1 MASRPFTFASN
12 TLRRLAQAL
21 LLLAVICQ
29 PVMASLGDL
38 HEAAH
43 GTDLHAAASDP
54 HDDAGSAPFGD
65 EGDRDSLL
73 HALMCASHCCGH
85 AVAMPVGLALLPA
98 VAPSRMR
105 PAWPDQGLPTAPLAH
120 PFRPPIAA

>member
-1 MASRPFTFASN
+1 MASRPLTFASRS
-12 TLRRLAQAL
+12 LRRLAQAL

-43 GTDLHAAASDP
+43 GPDLHAAAHDP
-54 HDDAGSAPFGD
+54 HGDAGAMPAGDDA
-65 EGDRDSLL
+65 DRDSLL

-85 AVAMPVGLALLPA
+85 AVAMPAVLAILPA
-98 VAPSRMR
+98 VAPSRMLA
-105 PAWPDQGLPTAPLAH
+105 AWPGQVVPPAPLAH

>member
-1 MASRPFTFASN
+1 MASRPFTFAYN
-12 TLRRLAQAL
+12 RLRQLAQAL

-43 GTDLHAAASDP
+43 GPDLHAAANDP
-54 HDDAGSAPFGD
+54 HDAAGAMPAGD
-65 EGDRDSLL
+65 EADRDSLL

-85 AVAMPVGLALLPA
+85 AVAMPVGVAILPA

-105 PAWPDQGLPTAPLAH
+105 AAWPEQVLTPAPLAH

>member
-1 MASRPFTFASN
+1 MASRPLTFAIS
-12 TLRRLAQAL
+12 TLRHLAQAL

-54 HDDAGSAPFGD
+54 HDDAGTAPAGD

-73 HALMCASHCCGH
+73 HAVMCASHCCGH
-85 AVAMPVGLALLPA
+85 AVAMPAGMAMLPA

-105 PAWPDQGLPTAPLAH
+105 AAWPDQVLSPAPLAH

>member
-1 MASRPFTFASN
+1 MARRPLALASA
-12 TLRRLAQAL
+12 TLRRFAQAL

-43 GTDLHAAASDP
+43 GTDLHAPASDP
-54 HDDAGSAPFGD
+54 HGDAGAAPAGDDA
-65 EGDRDSLL
+65 DRDSLL

-85 AVAMPVGLALLPA
+85 AVAMPAGLAVLPSF
-98 VAPSRMR
+98 APPCTTATPSDSARLVTR
-105 PAWPDQGLPTAPLAH
+105 PGH